1 MSINGSRPLTFV
13 CWKWKSPV
21 GYRSHFDAATVNVL
35 YSMLERHYHA
45 PFELVCVTDDPAG
58 ISPYVRTVKLW
69 SDYANVPSPHGRG
82 SPSCYRRLKMFSRE
96 AATILAPRFV
106 SIDLDVVI
114 CGDVTALFA
123 HTLDF
128 KMYGDTARGTPY
140 NGSLIQHTA
149 GTRPQLWEDFN
160 PLTSPQIGLK
170 LKYIGSDQA
179 WIGACLGPN
188 EAKFTA
194 ADGVYSYR
202 NQIAP
207 KGGMLPVT
215 AKIVIMHGHVDPW
228 NPLMQRKHAWIKE
241 HYR

>member
-1 MSINGSRPLTFV
+1 MLTFV
-13 CWKWKSPV
+13 CWKWKPPL
-21 GYRSHFDAATVNVL
+21 GYRSKFEAATVNVL
-35 YSMLERHYHA
+35 YAMLTRHYHE
-45 PFELVCVTDDPAG
+45 PFELVCVTDDPTG
-58 ISPYVRTVKLW
+58 IAPHVRIVRLW
-69 SDYANVPSPHGRG
+69 SDHANLPSPHGRG
-82 SPSCYRRLKMFSRE
+82 NPSCYRRLKMFSKE
-96 AATILAPRFV
+96 AATFLAPRFV

-114 CGDVTALFA
+114 VGDITGLFA
-123 HTLDF
+123 HTLDI
-128 KMYGDTARGTPY
+128 KLYGDTARGTPY

-149 GTRPQLWEDFN
+149 GTRTQLWEQFD
-160 PLTSPQIGLK
+160 PLISPVLGLK

-194 ADGVYSYR
+194 KDGIYSYR

-207 KGGMLPVT
+207 QGGMLPAT

-228 NPLMQRKHAWIKE
+228 DPLMQRKHAWIKE